1 MTSNHHLLYHLAEK
15 MLEEEKNMLLVDD
28 LFDDNQIGDFVK
40 SIQIDSPYQQLL
52 FEGVLTE
59 LVKEER
65 LYVTFTLEGYFHYV
79 LGEVLHTNSQ
89 KEGGAYLINLMSS
102 SNLKGLEIGVSL
114 SLDSQVRAQEFSSLA
129 TFYQA
134 TAFKIS
140 VICVGPM
147 HTALTLFRTHENLK
161 FWFAQLTNNQ
171 VELLHLVRKKM
182 VYLGKRDILWEFD
195 NFIWDKFSLLSMP
208 NLAHLYLLCPQLS
221 NKVLNEIEIFY
232 SKYQSLKN
240 QQIEEQSS
248 SSRVQI
254 LEELGRAFLK
264 YSEKKIALSCYVEAM
279 ELANSPETKLHLKSH
294 VAQINKSLSNTDRAI
309 QYYKEVIEES
319 NSIHLWNIEAATKLR
334 LGEIYKQQNNFLEAD
349 PFFSEVITIYRK
361 RYGNYHTE
369 TARALG
375 YLGSYHIYQKSWEE
389 AKDIIKES
397 MQIRMIVLGEN
408 NTKTCISYVNYAE
421 ILMELG
427 DLEKSQYYLEKALLI
442 RTNKFGSNHQDVAYT
457 LFGLGNLFLKKENI
471 SEAKKNHQD
480 AYEIRKIK
488 LGLAHIFTQQS
499 RIALLHIYGKLNDL
513 ESFLKIK
520 KEIFSQDGID
530 KSKQESIDKIQINYF
545 N

>member
-1 MTSNHHLLYHLAEK
+1 
-15 MLEEEKNMLLVDD
+15 
-28 LFDDNQIGDFVK
+28 
-40 SIQIDSPYQQLL
+40 
-52 FEGVLTE
+52 
-59 LVKEER
+59 
-65 LYVTFTLEGYFHYV
+65 
-79 LGEVLHTNSQ
+79 
-89 KEGGAYLINLMSS
+89 
-102 SNLKGLEIGVSL
+102 
-114 SLDSQVRAQEFSSLA
+114 
-129 TFYQA
+129 
-134 TAFKIS
+134 
-140 VICVGPM
+140 
-147 HTALTLFRTHENLK
+147 
-161 FWFAQLTNNQ
+161 
-171 VELLHLVRKKM
+171 
-182 VYLGKRDILWEFD
+182 
-195 NFIWDKFSLLSMP
+195 MP